1 MMTSLKLKWM
11 EKHKVLHCFILI
23 NLQQPTVKS
32 PKYMFPHIHPLLIN
46 SNSSYIHTG
55 LERVPLEQAQPREEL
70 GIQ

>member
-1 MMTSLKLKWM
+1 MVSIRGLDLAGNLNNTDI
-11 EKHKVLHCFILI
+11 HPILI
-23 NLQQPTVKS
+23 S
-32 PKYMFPHIHPLLIN
+32 

>member
-1 MMTSLKLKWM
+1 MVSIRGLDLAGNFNKTD
-11 EKHKVLHCFILI
+11 
-23 NLQQPTVKS
+23 
-32 PKYMFPHIHPLLIN
+32 IHPLLIN

>member
-32 PKYMFPHIHPLLIN
+32 PKYMFPHIQSEFLSKNLAVGG
-46 SNSSYIHTG
+46 SALYF
-55 LERVPLEQAQPREEL
+55 
-70 GIQ
+70 